1 MQTRAVMHTLTRMDL
16 QALVDAADDAAL
28 LRAVDGLA
36 AGRQWDAL
44 ADLARRCRDAVESG
58 RQLWGVAM
66 HIDYR
71 LAWEGPPEY
80 AAAVVRPGAGR
91 FTPGPLS
98 EVAAATHDWASLA
111 PHLTDLPS
119 RAAVAQER
127 VLRGEDLTTDPAAA
141 AGRELPLR
149 LARWEP
155 SYALPTYRDRSA
167 EFPQPEVATRQ
178 TPRLRQHVPRPA
190 IEGNPVAT
198 ALESVVEPWATE
210 SSGRVTAVAVDGG
223 AGDAV
228 ATLHHPPAG
237 GDGGSGTP
245 VQAALLPVTPADGL
259 ALLQWAGASGGAHGR
274 RRGGAAGR
282 FSAWWA
288 TAALCDLDWPADP
301 ANLEEFAGELGDAV
315 AELRWYRWRS
325 PAPETGWVLRL
336 AVEDP
341 AEDMAW
347 AIDAVDR
354 RDEEA

>member
-1 MQTRAVMHTLTRMDL
+1 MDL

-36 AGRQWDAL
+36 AGREWDAL

-71 LAWEGPPEY
+71 LAWEGPPEHAG
-80 AAAVVRPGAGR
+80 AAVRPGAGR
-91 FTPGPLS
+91 FTPGPLT
-98 EVAAATHDWASLA
+98 EVAAATHDWSSLE
-111 PHLTDLPS
+111 PYLSDVPS

-127 VLRGEDLTTDPAAA
+127 VLRGEDLSTDPTAT

-149 LARWEP
+149 LTPWEP
-155 SYALPTYRDRSA
+155 AYALPTYRDRSA
-167 EFPQPEVATRQ
+167 EFPQPQVATRQ
-178 TPRLRQHVPRPA
+178 TPRLRAHAPQP
-190 IEGNPVAT
+190 PVEESAATT
-198 ALESVVEPWATE
+198 ALEAVVEPWATE
-210 SSGRVTAVAVDGG
+210 SSGRVAAVAVAGG
-223 AGDAV
+223 AGGAV
-228 ATLHHPPAG
+228 AALDHSPTPGDGRAG
-237 GDGGSGTP
+237 GP
-245 VQAALLPVTPADGL
+245 VEAALLPVTPAEGI

-288 TAALCDLDWPADP
+288 AAALCGLDWPADP
-301 ANLEEFAGELGDAV
+301 ADLDEFAGELGDAV

-341 AEDMAW
+341 LDELAW
-347 AIDAVDR
+347 AVDAVDR
-354 RDEEA
+354 RDGER